1 MMNRKCSKRRVIWGM
16 EKNKVAWFRC
26 CDSCS
31 ISCVSGSPV
40 PSSERGAGSQ
50 VQTALG
56 EALNSL
62 LLIDGETDKNKDA
75 HLLQSAV
82 RGLIG

>member
-1 MMNRKCSKRRVIWGM
+1 M
-16 EKNKVAWFRC
+16 
-26 CDSCS
+26 
-31 ISCVSGSPV
+31 
-40 PSSERGAGSQ
+40 
-50 VQTALG
+50 QTALG

-75 HLLQSAV
+75 HLLWRAV